1 MSGADAAGKPQPGP
15 MPVRS
20 VEEGRPAGDARPAED
35 ARTRAVQF
43 GPDGLLPAV
52 AQEAR
57 TGRVL
62 MVAWMNAEALA
73 RTLATGQAWYWSRR
87 RAALWRKGETS
98 GHTQAVREVRVDCDG
113 DALLLLVDQ
122 TGPACHTGE
131 PACFFRAPDGSPLPP
146 PATPGGAA
154 DAADILDELFAL
166 LVRRRAE
173 MPEGSYT
180 TALLRAGRERIG
192 AKVREEAEEL
202 VRAAAAEPDDRVAE
216 ETADLLYHTLVLLV
230 ERGVRLEAVRGV
242 LRRRRAGRDGP

>member
-1 MSGADAAGKPQPGP
+1 MSGTDAAGRPQPDP

-20 VEEGRPAGDARPAED
+20 VEDGRPAEDARAAED

-43 GPDGLLPAV
+43 GPDGLLPVV

-57 TGRVL
+57 TGRIL

-98 GHTQAVREVRVDCDG
+98 GHTQTVREVRVDCDG

-131 PACFFRAPDGSPLPP
+131 PSCFFRAPDGSTLLP

-154 DAADILDELFAL
+154 PDILDELFAL

-173 MPEGSYT
+173 LPAGSYT
-180 TALLRAGRERIG
+180 TALLRAGRARIG
-192 AKVREEAEEL
+192 AKVREEAGEL
-202 VRAAAAEPDDRVAE
+202 VRAAVAERDERVAE
-216 ETADLLYHTLVLLV
+216 EAADLLYHTLVLLV
-230 ERGVRLEAVRGV
+230 ERGVSLEAVRGV
-242 LRRRRAGRDGP
+242 LRRRRAGRGGP

>member
-1 MSGADAAGKPQPGP
+1 MSGTDAAGRPQPGLR
-15 MPVRS
+15 PVRS
-20 VEEGRPAGDARPAED
+20 VEEGRPAGDAR
-35 ARTRAVQF
+35 TRAVQF
-43 GPDGLLPAV
+43 GPEGLLPAV

-87 RAALWRKGETS
+87 RAALWRKGATS
-98 GHTQAVREVRVDCDG
+98 GHTQTVREVRVDCDG

-131 PACFFRAPDGSPLPP
+131 PSCFFRAPDGSPLPP
-146 PATPGGAA
+146 PATPGGAPTR
-154 DAADILDELFAL
+154 DILDELFAL

-202 VRAAAAEPDDRVAE
+202 VRAAAAEPADRVAE
-216 ETADLLYHTLVLLV
+216 EAADLLYHMLVLLV
-230 ERGVRLEAVRGV
+230 ERGVSLEAVRGV
-242 LRRRRAGRDGP
+242 LRRRRGGRGGP